1 MSSCLSPSNVVI
13 NIKDN
18 NDIQKSLEV
27 PDVNI
32 NERSLF
38 NPNDDKYDALFDIHD
53 PISSK
58 NIIDCINAV
67 AIAGGGNNEI
77 TSGSIM
83 LEIERLIVRCI
94 RYDITCKV
102 NVNDI
107 LKHSAMHRIALCV
120 EKIVEERADKFNYYK
135 SNILFNLA
143 AIMDLYSINENRET
157 TKLIAFVNYF
167 VDSFT
172 KTSK

>member
-1 MSSCLSPSNVVI
+1 MSSCLNPDNVVVNKKSNTAQKINEATTI
-13 NIKDN
+13 NIDQSYN
-18 NDIQKSLEV
+18 FD
-27 PDVNI
+27 
-32 NERSLF
+32 
-38 NPNDDKYDALFDIHD
+38 PNDAKYDALFDISD

-58 NIIDCINAV
+58 NIIDCVNAIS
-67 AIAGGGNNEI
+67 IAGGGNNEI

-83 LEIERLIVRCI
+83 LEIERLIVRCV
-94 RYDITCKV
+94 REDLTCKV

-107 LKHSAMHRIALCV
+107 LKHTAMYRIAICV

-143 AIMDLYSINENRET
+143 SIMDIYSINENKET
-157 TKLIAFVNYF
+157 IKLIAFVNYF

>member
-1 MSSCLSPSNVVI
+1 MSSGLNPSNVVI
-13 NIKDN
+13 NVKGDVKRQSPESLVHIN
-18 NDIQKSLEV
+18 KSSNF
-27 PDVNI
+27 D
-32 NERSLF
+32 
-38 NPNDDKYDALFDIHD
+38 PNDTKYDALYDVMD

-58 NIIDCINAV
+58 HIVDCVNAI

-94 RYDITCKV
+94 RQDATCKV
-102 NVNDI
+102 NVDDI
-107 LKHSAMHRIALCV
+107 LKHSAMYRIGICV

-143 AIMDLYSINENRET
+143 SIMDLYSINENKET